1 MLRLCKSFQGMPP
14 PAWAVRG
21 GGGGLQISEKS
32 LMGESETFVLL
43 GEDQVILK

>member
-14 PAWAVRG
+14 TGWAVRG
-21 GGGGLQISEKS
+21 GGGGLQISEKF
-32 LMGESETFVLL
+32 LLGESETFILM